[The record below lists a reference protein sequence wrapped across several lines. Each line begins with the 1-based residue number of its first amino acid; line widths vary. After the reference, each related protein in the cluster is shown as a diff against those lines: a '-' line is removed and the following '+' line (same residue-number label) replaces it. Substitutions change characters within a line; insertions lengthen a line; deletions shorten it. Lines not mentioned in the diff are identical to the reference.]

1 MQNMSG
7 IDLSDRSK
15 VLAIIGQGYV
25 GLPLAM
31 AAVDAGWSVIGIEK
45 SSSRVEQLNSGSS
58 PVEDISNTR
67 LAAAIRAK
75 KYVASDN
82 PAEVSAASVV
92 TICVPTPLN
101 DVREPDLEL
110 LESATREIAPHLSN
124 ETLLV
129 SESTSYPGTLREVI
143 IPLVESLK
151 STATTSLYF
160 ASAPERVNP
169 GDPVWDQKNTP
180 RLVGGLDEESQKRAL
195 AFYNSI
201 CDSVV
206 ATSTPEI
213 AEAAK
218 ILENTFRLVNI
229 AMINEFTQLCSAQG
243 INVHEV
249 INAAATKPYGFMPFR
264 PGVGIGGHCI
274 PVDPLYLTWWARK
287 GGQVASLVERSDEI
301 SNEMPIYVAERALA
315 LAKRSASTQKVLIMG
330 VAYKPGV
337 GDVRETPAS
346 ALRAALV
353 ARGAEVAWVDP
364 LVPLWEGTKPV
375 NEAWDCDVAIV
386 ATNQPG
392 LDVKSLLARGIP
404 VLDCTNNYGE
414 LAGVELL

>member
-1 MQNMSG
+1 MN
-7 IDLSDRSK
+7 IDLKLHSET
-15 VLAIIGQGYV
+15 LAIVGQGYV

-31 AAVDAGWSVIGIEK
+31 AAVDAGWNVIGIEK
-45 SSSRVEQLNSGSS
+45 STERVEQLNSGSS
-58 PVEDISNTR
+58 PVEDISDER
-67 LAAAIRAK
+67 LVKAISAKRYAA
-75 KYVASDN
+75 SNN
-82 PAEVSAASVV
+82 PADVEHASVI
-92 TICVPTPLN
+92 TICVPTPLDEARN
-101 DVREPDLEL
+101 PDLEL
-110 LESATREIAPHLSN
+110 LESATRDIAPYLSD

-143 IPLVESLK
+143 IPLVNSLK
-151 STATTSLYF
+151 PSSKIKIYF

-169 GDPVWDQKNTP
+169 GDPIWNQKNTP
-180 RLVGGLDEESQKRAL
+180 RLVGGVDDESQKRAL

-229 AMINEFTQLCSAQG
+229 AMINEFTQICSAQG

-249 INAAATKPYGFMPFR
+249 IDAAATKPYGFMPFR

-287 GGQVASLVERSDEI
+287 SGQVASLVERSDQI
-301 SNEMPIYVAERALA
+301 ANLMPIYVAERALA
-315 LAKRSASTQKVLIMG
+315 LVKGSKASPKVLIMG

-353 ARGAEVAWVDP
+353 ARGGEVAWVDP

-414 LAGVELL
+414 QAGVELL

>member
-1 MQNMSG
+1 M
-7 IDLSDRSK
+7 REK
-15 VLAIIGQGYV
+15 TLAIIGQGYV

-45 SSSRVEQLNSGSS
+45 SASRVDQLNSGSS
-58 PVEDISNTR
+58 PVEDISDSR
-67 LAAAIRAK
+67 LAAAIKSK
-75 KYVASDN
+75 KYVASNN
-82 PAEVSAASVV
+82 PAEVSSASVI

-101 DVREPDLEL
+101 DHREPDLEL
-110 LESATREIAPHLSN
+110 LESATKDVAPYLEN
-124 ETLLV
+124 GTLLV
-129 SESTSYPGTLREVI
+129 SESTSYPGTLRDFI
-143 IPLVESLK
+143 IPIVQSLK
-151 STATTSLYF
+151 PETSETLYF

-180 RLVGGLDEESQKRAL
+180 RLVGGIDEESQKRAL
-195 AFYNSI
+195 NFYNTIS
-201 CDSVV
+201 DSVV

-287 GGQVASLVERSDEI
+287 GGQLASLVERSDEI
-301 SNEMPIYVAERALA
+301 ANQMPIYVAERALA
-315 LAKRSASTQKVLIMG
+315 LANNSKSTPKILIMG

-375 NEAWDCDVAIV
+375 NEKWGCDVAIV
-386 ATNQPG
+386 TTNQPG
-392 LDVKSLLARGIP
+392 LNVKQLLDQGIP

>member
-1 MQNMSG
+1 M
-7 IDLSDRSK
+7 REK
-15 VLAIIGQGYV
+15 TLAIIGQGYV

-45 SSSRVEQLNSGSS
+45 SISRVDQLNSGSS
-58 PVEDISNTR
+58 PVEDISDTR
-67 LAAAIRAK
+67 LALAL
-75 KYVASDN
+75 ASKRYMASNN
-82 PAEVSAASVV
+82 PADVSTASVV

-101 DVREPDLEL
+101 AQREPDLDL
-110 LESATREIAPHLSN
+110 LEGATKDVAPFLGDH
-124 ETLLV
+124 TLLV
-129 SESTSYPGTLREVI
+129 SESTSYPGTLREII
-143 IPLVESLK
+143 IPIVNSLK
-151 STATTSLYF
+151 NERSKIIYF

-180 RLVGGLDEESQKRAL
+180 RLVGGIDEESLKRAL
-195 AFYNSI
+195 VFYKSI

-206 ATSTPEI
+206 STSTPEI

-229 AMINEFTQLCSAQG
+229 AMINEFTQLCSAQQ

-249 INAAATKPYGFMPFR
+249 IDAAATKPYGFMPFR

-301 SNEMPIYVAERALA
+301 SNQMPKYVAERALA
-315 LAKRSASTQKVLIMG
+315 LAKGFNGAPKVLVMG

-346 ALRAALV
+346 ALRTALIT
-353 ARGAEVAWVDP
+353 RGAEVAWVDP
-364 LVPLWEGTKPV
+364 LVSLWEGTKPAS
-375 NEAWDCDVAIV
+375 EEWDCDVAIV

-392 LDVKSLLARGIP
+392 LNVKNLIDQGIP
-404 VLDCTNNYGE
+404 VLDCTNSYGE
-414 LAGVELL
+414 FAGVELL

>member
-1 MQNMSG
+1 MAG

-15 VLAIIGQGYV
+15 VLAIVGQGYV

-45 SSSRVEQLNSGSS
+45 SASRVAQLNLGSS
-58 PVEDISNTR
+58 PVEDISDAR
-67 LAAAIRAK
+67 LAKAIAANK
-75 KYVASDN
+75 FLASND
-82 PAEVSAASVV
+82 PSDVSAASVV

-101 DVREPDLEL
+101 DAREPDLEL
-110 LESATREIAPHLSN
+110 LESATKDVAPHLSSG
-124 ETLLV
+124 TLLV

-143 IPLVESLK
+143 IPLVDKLK
-151 STATTSLYF
+151 PKETRELFY

-180 RLVGGLDEESQKRAL
+180 RLVGGIDEESQLRAL

-301 SNEMPIYVAERALA
+301 ANQMPIYVAERALA
-315 LAKRSASTQKVLIMG
+315 IAKSSTAAPKVLIMG

-353 ARGAEVAWVDP
+353 ARSAEVSWVDP

-375 NEAWDCDVAIV
+375 TEEWDCNVAIV

-392 LDVKSLLARGIP
+392 LNVASLLARGIP

-414 LAGVELL
+414 QAGVELL

>member
-1 MQNMSG
+1 MAG

-45 SSSRVEQLNSGSS
+45 SVTRVEQLNSGSS
-58 PVEDISNTR
+58 PVEDISDAR
-67 LAAAIRAK
+67 LASAIKAN
-75 KYVASDN
+75 KYVASNN
-82 PAEVSAASVV
+82 PADISAASVV

-101 DVREPDLEL
+101 DLREPDLEL
-110 LESATREIAPHLSN
+110 LESATKDVAPHLSSK
-124 ETLLV
+124 TLLV

-143 IPLVESLK
+143 IPLVNKLK
-151 STATTSLYF
+151 PKETVELYF

-169 GDPVWDQKNTP
+169 ADPVWDQKNTP
-180 RLVGGLDEESQKRAL
+180 RLVGGIDIESQKRAL

-264 PGVGIGGHCI
+264 PGVGVGGHCI

-301 SNEMPIYVAERALA
+301 ANQMPIYVAERALA
-315 LAKRSASTQKVLIMG
+315 LAKGTTNSAKVLIMG

-353 ARGAEVAWVDP
+353 ARGAEVAWLDP
-364 LVPLWEGTKPV
+364 FVPLWEGTKPV
-375 NEAWDCDVAIV
+375 TEAWDCDVAIV
-386 ATNQPG
+386 STNQPG
-392 LDVKSLLARGIP
+392 MDVKFVLARGVPI
-404 VLDCTNNYGE
+404 LDCTNNYGD
-414 LAGVELL
+414 LTGVELL

>member
-1 MQNMSG
+1 MNRL
-7 IDLSDRSK
+7 DTNDRSK

-25 GLPLAM
+25 GLPLAI
-31 AAVDAGWSVIGIEK
+31 AAVEAGWSVIGIEK
-45 SSSRVEQLNSGSS
+45 SASRVTQLNSGSS
-58 PVEDISNTR
+58 PVEDISDSR
-67 LAAAIRAK
+67 LAKAIAEK
-75 KYVASDN
+75 KYVASSN
-82 PAEVSAASVV
+82 PADVATASVV

-101 DVREPDLEL
+101 EVREPDLEL
-110 LESATREIAPHLSN
+110 LESATKDVAPFLSN
-124 ETLLV
+124 GTLLV
-129 SESTSYPGTLREVI
+129 SESTSYPGTLRDVI
-143 IPLVESLK
+143 IPIINSSKPKE
-151 STATTSLYF
+151 TATLYF

-180 RLVGGLDEESQKRAL
+180 RLVGGIDEESQKRAL
-195 AFYNSI
+195 SFYNSI

-274 PVDPLYLTWWARK
+274 PVDPLYLTWWARR
-287 GGQVASLVERSDEI
+287 GGQVASLVEHSDEI
-301 SNEMPIYVAERALA
+301 ANQMPTYVAERALA
-315 LAKRSASTQKVLIMG
+315 LYKSSTDAPKVLIMG

-346 ALRAALV
+346 ALRSVLV

-375 NEAWDCDVAIV
+375 TEEWDCDVAIV

-392 LDVKSLLARGIP
+392 LNLQSLLTRGIP

-414 LAGVELL
+414 QAGVELL

>member
-1 MQNMSG
+1 MAG
-7 IDLSDRSK
+7 LDLTDRSK

-45 SSSRVEQLNSGSS
+45 SSLRVEQLNSGLS
-58 PVEDISNTR
+58 PVEDISDER
-67 LAAAIRAK
+67 LAKAITVNK
-75 KYVASDN
+75 FVASND
-82 PAEVSAASVV
+82 PSDVSHASVV
-92 TICVPTPLN
+92 TICVPTPLDGSRN
-101 DVREPDLEL
+101 PDLEI
-110 LESATREIAPHLSN
+110 LESATKDVAPYLSSG
-124 ETLLV
+124 TLLV

-143 IPLVESLK
+143 IPLVNKLK
-151 STATTSLYF
+151 SNESIELFY

-169 GDPVWDQKNTP
+169 GDPIWNQKNTP
-180 RLVGGLDEESQKRAL
+180 RLVGGINEESQKRAL
-195 AFYNSI
+195 TFYNSI
-201 CDSVV
+201 CESVV

-301 SNEMPIYVAERALA
+301 ANQMPIYVAERALA
-315 LAKRSASTQKVLIMG
+315 IVKSSTASPKVLIMG

-375 NEAWDCDVAIV
+375 TEDWDCDVAIV

-392 LDVKSLLARGIP
+392 LNVISILARGIP

-414 LAGVELL
+414 QARVELL

>member
-1 MQNMSG
+1 
-7 IDLSDRSK
+7 
-15 VLAIIGQGYV
+15 
-25 GLPLAM
+25 
-31 AAVDAGWSVIGIEK
+31 
-45 SSSRVEQLNSGSS
+45 
-58 PVEDISNTR
+58 
-67 LAAAIRAK
+67 
-75 KYVASDN
+75 
-82 PAEVSAASVV
+82 
-92 TICVPTPLN
+92 
-101 DVREPDLEL
+101 
-110 LESATREIAPHLSN
+110 
-124 ETLLV
+124 
-129 SESTSYPGTLREVI
+129 LREVI
-143 IPLVESLK
+143 IPIVNSLK
-151 STATTSLYF
+151 PTATSNLYF

-180 RLVGGLDEESQKRAL
+180 RLVGGLDEESQRRAL
-195 AFYNSI
+195 VFYNSI

-249 INAAATKPYGFMPFR
+249 IDAAATKPYGFMPFR

-287 GGQVASLVERSDEI
+287 GGQIASLVERSDEI
-301 SNEMPIYVAERALA
+301 SNEMPVYVAERALA
-315 LAKRSASTQKVLIMG
+315 LAKKTSVSAKVLIMG

-346 ALRAALV
+346 ALRAALE

-375 NEAWDCDVAIV
+375 TEAWTCDVAIV
-386 ATNQPG
+386 ATNQPS
-392 LDVKSLLARGIP
+392 LDVNSLLTKGIP
-404 VLDCTNNYGE
+404 VLDCTNNYGDFK
-414 LAGVELL
+414 GVTLL

>member
-1 MQNMSG
+1 MSN
-7 IDLSDRSK
+7 K
-15 VLAIIGQGYV
+15 TLAVVGQGYV

-45 SSSRVEQLNSGSS
+45 SASRVAQLNSGSS
-58 PVEDISNTR
+58 PVEDISDSR
-67 LAAAIRAK
+67 LAKAIAEQ
-75 KYVASDN
+75 KYVASND
-82 PAEVSAASVV
+82 PADVVTASVV

-101 DVREPDLEL
+101 EAREPDLEL
-110 LESATREIAPHLSN
+110 LESATKDVAPFLSN
-124 ETLLV
+124 GTLLV
-129 SESTSYPGTLREVI
+129 SESTSYPGTLRDVI
-143 IPLVESLK
+143 IPIVNSSKPKE
-151 STATTSLYF
+151 TTTLYF

-180 RLVGGLDEESQKRAL
+180 RLVGGIDEESQKRAL
-195 AFYNSI
+195 FFYNSI

-274 PVDPLYLTWWARK
+274 PVDPLYLTWWARI

-301 SNEMPIYVAERALA
+301 SNQMPIYVAERALA
-315 LAKRSASTQKVLIMG
+315 LSKSSTVAPKVLIMG

-375 NEAWDCDVAIV
+375 TEAWDCDVAIV
-386 ATNQPG
+386 ATNQSG
-392 LDVKSLLARGIP
+392 LNVKTLLARGIP
-404 VLDCTNNYGE
+404 VLDCTNNYGNQT
-414 LAGVELL
+414 GVELL

>member
-1 MQNMSG
+1 M
-7 IDLSDRSK
+7 REK
-15 VLAIIGQGYV
+15 TLAIIGQGYV

-45 SSSRVEQLNSGSS
+45 SALRVDQLNSGSS

-67 LAAAIRAK
+67 LAAAIIAK
-75 KYVASDN
+75 KYVASSN
-82 PAEVSAASVV
+82 PAEVSTASVV
-92 TICVPTPLN
+92 TICVPTPLDEARN
-101 DVREPDLEL
+101 PDLHL
-110 LESATREIAPHLSN
+110 LESATRDVAPHLSDG
-124 ETLLV
+124 TLLI

-143 IPLVESLK
+143 IPIVNSLK
-151 STATTSLYF
+151 PTDTNTLYF

-195 AFYNSI
+195 VFYNSI

-249 INAAATKPYGFMPFR
+249 IDAAATKPYGFMPFR

-287 GGQVASLVERSDEI
+287 GGQIASLVERSDEI

-315 LAKRSASTQKVLIMG
+315 LAKKTSVSAKVLIMG

-346 ALRAALV
+346 ALRAALE

-375 NEAWDCDVAIV
+375 NESWDCDVAIV

-392 LDVKSLLARGIP
+392 LDVNSLLTKGIP
-404 VLDCTNNYGE
+404 VLDCTNNYGD
-414 LAGVELL
+414 LFGVELL

>member
-1 MQNMSG
+1 MAG

-45 SSSRVEQLNSGSS
+45 SASRVEQLNSGSS
-58 PVEDISNTR
+58 PVEDISNAR
-67 LAAAIRAK
+67 LASALDSG
-75 KYVASDN
+75 KYIATSN
-82 PAEVSAASVV
+82 PADVAAASVV

-101 DVREPDLEL
+101 GAREPDLEL
-110 LESATREIAPHLSN
+110 LESATRDVAPFISN
-124 ETLLV
+124 KTLLV

-143 IPLVESLK
+143 IPLVNKLK
-151 STATTSLYF
+151 QIDTREIYF
-160 ASAPERVNP
+160 ALAPERVNP
-169 GDPVWDQKNTP
+169 GDPIWDQKNTP
-180 RLVGGLDEESQKRAL
+180 RLVGGIDEESQKRAL
-195 AFYNSI
+195 TFYSSI

-249 INAAATKPYGFMPFR
+249 ISAAATKPYGFMPFR

-301 SNEMPIYVAERALA
+301 ANQMPIYVAERALA
-315 LAKRSASTQKVLIMG
+315 LAKESAGAPKVLIMG

-375 NEAWDCDVAIV
+375 TEEWDCDVAIV
-386 ATNQPG
+386 ATSQPG
-392 LDVKSLLARGIP
+392 INVNSLLAREIP

-414 LAGVELL
+414 QAGVTLL